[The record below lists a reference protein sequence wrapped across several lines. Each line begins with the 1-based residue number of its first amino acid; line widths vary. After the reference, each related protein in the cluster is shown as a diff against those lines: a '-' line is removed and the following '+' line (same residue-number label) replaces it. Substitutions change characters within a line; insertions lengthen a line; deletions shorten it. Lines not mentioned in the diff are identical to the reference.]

1 MIRYLKDLIYTYM
14 REFKITQNILNSA
27 LKEANA
33 NRILKV
39 YLRIGS
45 FSEEREESIRFY
57 WRDLAKG
64 TPGDGATLHF
74 EHVNADLKCFGCGS
88 VLILA
93 DGSSICSHCQNDTL
107 NWSSGEDVKLERIEV
122 E

>member
-1 MIRYLKDLIYTYM
+1 MPYLKGLIYAYM
-14 REFKITQNILNSA
+14 REFNITQNILYAAINKAKSR
-27 LKEANA
+27 
-33 NRILKV
+33 RILKV
-39 YLRIGS
+39 HLRIGS

-74 EHVNADLKCFGCGS
+74 EYVGTDMKCFGCGGS
-88 VLILA
+88 LVFD
-93 DGSSICSHCQNDTL
+93 DGNSICTYCQNDTL
-107 NWSSGEDVKLERIEV
+107 NWSNGEDVKLERIEV

>member
-1 MIRYLKDLIYTYM
+1 M
-14 REFKITQNILNSA
+14 REFSITQNILDTAIEQARSR
-27 LKEANA
+27 
-33 NRILKV
+33 RILKV
-39 YLRIGS
+39 HLRIGR

-64 TPGDGATLHF
+64 TPGDGAVLHF
-74 EHVNADLKCFGCGS
+74 EHVDTNMKCFGCGGAL
-88 VLILA
+88 VFD

-107 NWSSGEDVKLERIEV
+107 HWTQGQDVQFESIEV

>member
-1 MIRYLKDLIYTYM
+1 M
-14 REFKITQNILNSA
+14 REFTITQNLLDAAIKKARS
-27 LKEANA
+27 K
-33 NRILKV
+33 RILKV
-39 YLRIGS
+39 HLQIGA

-74 EHVNADLKCFGCGS
+74 EHVHADMKCFGCGGAL
-88 VLILA
+88 VLN
-93 DGSSICSHCQNDTL
+93 DGTSICSYCQNDSVQ
-107 NWSSGEDVKLERIEV
+107 WSSGEDVKLERIEV

>member
-1 MIRYLKDLIYTYM
+1 M
-14 REFKITQNILNSA
+14 REFNITQNLLDAAIKKARSRQILN
-27 LKEANA
+27 
-33 NRILKV
+33 V
-39 YLRIGS
+39 HLRIGS

-74 EHVNADLKCFGCGS
+74 EYVNADMKCFGCGG
-88 VLILA
+88 VLVFD
-93 DGSSICSHCQNDTL
+93 DGSSICSYCQNDSL
-107 NWSSGEDVKLERIEV
+107 HGSSGDDVKLESIEV

>member
-1 MIRYLKDLIYTYM
+1 MPFLKGLIYAYM
-14 REFKITQNILNSA
+14 REFNITQNILDAAIKKASSR
-27 LKEANA
+27 
-33 NRILKV
+33 RILKV
-39 YLRIGS
+39 NLRIGS

-57 WRDLAKG
+57 WRDLAKD

-74 EHVNADLKCFGCGS
+74 EHVITDMKCFGCGGAL
-88 VLILA
+88 VFD

-107 NWSSGEDVKLERIEV
+107 HWSSGEDVKLESIEV

>member
-1 MIRYLKDLIYTYM
+1 MRYLKGLLYIYM
-14 REFKITQNILNSA
+14 REFRITQNLLDAAINKARSRRILN
-27 LKEANA
+27 
-33 NRILKV
+33 V

-74 EHVNADLKCFGCGS
+74 QHVHADMKCFGCSG
-88 VLILA
+88 A
-93 DGSSICSHCQNDTL
+93 WAFDDGSSICAYCQNDSL
-107 NWSSGEDVKLERIEV
+107 RWSSGEDVKLECVEV